1 MRIVKKILKILSW
14 SIVILIAIIIIAD
27 IGFYYWLKANPRKV
41 EEFVRTNAGSKV
53 EIGEVRGEFFFGF
66 KIKDIIIFPSDDPT
80 EQRLLRAGEIDVDL
94 SLPSLLKLKPYPSTV
109 TMDDFD
115 AVFTIDED
123 GKFVLPTFST
133 AQAQGGEASG
143 PLDMPCNVD
152 VTLTRGSIEFHWH
165 AGGVAPVQAMIREVE
180 GEGEFN
186 ADGRIIISSFVGMP
200 MFAKRQMQV
209 SGHIDP
215 YDAKDIDLKLSGESV
230 NLLEI
235 SEMLKPIFRGAPSD
249 ILPRGDANCK
259 VNIQGPFDAIS
270 VNGDIS
276 LTAGRLAN
284 LQLGASELFFEYK
297 GEALTLKDCTAK
309 AYGGLINLDT
319 EIRFD
324 QPRSPFSFDI
334 DFAGV
339 DVNSYIEQ
347 IGLYFSEATGDFHGH
362 FEGRGELERSAALV
376 AMGNFESNG
385 GTYRSPFLTKETTYV
400 ERLDYDALRVDFE
413 ASEGVI
419 SIVNLLLES
428 DELVV
433 VARGTVDMKR
443 QLDLRGQMS
452 FPRERALLIP
462 SIRQWLGI
470 LKAIDGQLILDF
482 SLVGELSKPKFS
494 AKSPGKILDL
504 FYDAE
509 LDILDWFSGISG
521 IPVPG

>member
-1 MRIVKKILKILSW
+1 MRIVKKILKFLSW
-14 SIVILIAIIIIAD
+14 AVVILIALIIIAD
-27 IGFYYWLKANPRKV
+27 VGFYYWLKANPRKV
-41 EEFVRTNAGSKV
+41 EEIVRANAGGNV
-53 EIGEVRGEFFFGF
+53 EIGEVRGEFLFGF

-80 EQRLLRAGEIDVDL
+80 EQRLLRAGEIDIDL

-143 PLDMPCNVD
+143 PLGMPCDVD
-152 VTLTRGSIEFHWH
+152 ITLTRGSVEFHWH
-165 AGGVAPVQAMIREVE
+165 AGGTAPVQALISEVE
-180 GEGEFN
+180 GECEFN
-186 ADGRIIISSFVGMP
+186 ADGRIIISSLVGMP
-200 MFAKRQMQV
+200 AFAKKQMSV

-215 YDAKDIDLKLSGESV
+215 FDAKDIDLKLTGDGV
-230 NLLEI
+230 NLLEVTEI
-235 SEMLKPIFRGAPSD
+235 LKPVFKNTPSE

-259 VNIQGPFDAIS
+259 VNIQGPFEAIS

-284 LQLGASELFFEYK
+284 LQLGSSELFFEYK
-297 GEALTLKDCTAK
+297 SEALTLRDCSAR
-309 AYGGLINLDT
+309 AYGGLVNLDS

-324 QPRSPFSFDI
+324 QPRSPYSFDI

-362 FEGRGELERSAALV
+362 FEGRGELERIGALV
-376 AMGNFESNG
+376 AMGNFESGG

-400 ERLDYDALRVDFE
+400 ERLSYDALRVDFE

-419 SIVNLLLES
+419 SIVNLLLSS

-433 VARGTVDMKR
+433 VARGTVDMGHR
-443 QLDLRGQMS
+443 LDLRGQMS
-452 FPRERALLIP
+452 FPRERALLVP
-462 SIRQWLGI
+462 SIRQWLGM

-482 SLVGELSKPKFS
+482 SLVGELTKPTFS

-509 LDILDWFSGISG
+509 LDILEWFSGISG